1 MTNHER
7 GMQALQFF
15 LDKYAQIW
23 PSRNQPTMS
32 LLVNTYGTKVDNI
45 GEAIIDAEYPD
56 DILKHAMQN
65 LAILTPEN
73 TVPYWAEFFNV
84 LADPD
89 ITRISVMNASVTQT
103 AEEVKEMV
111 STGINV
117 GKYVLMGLV
126 AVIVISYLTTAAT
139 TASSFKKVL
148 LPSQ

>member
-23 PSRNQPTMS
+23 PDRNQPTLS
-32 LLVNTYGTKVDNI
+32 LLINTYGTKVDNI

-89 ITRISVMNASVTQT
+89 ITRISVMNAAVTEVAQD
-103 AEEVKEMV
+103 VKETV
-111 STGINV
+111 TTGLNV

-126 AVIVISYLTTAAT
+126 AVIIVSYLTTAAT
-139 TASSFKKVL
+139 TAKGFKKVL